1 MAISNA
7 TRLADFGTGIGTA
20 GAVIDIDNTNQRVGL
35 GTTNPNA
42 TVTVGPI
49 GAAGTSFF
57 VHGDARVLGVLTA
70 TTFSGSGSE
79 LTGLPGQIDLW
90 SKTAAGINTLG
101 SVGIGTTNPVADLT
115 VGPVGTS
122 GTSLFVHGDGRITG
136 VLTATAFY
144 GDGQYL
150 LNSGINTTSNVGF
163 GTTRPDSIARVNNTT
178 ILNAG
183 IVTAYE
189 LYGDGSNLTGI
200 SQVGGA
206 SSVSF
211 NDGVGAFWGA
221 GQDLQIDSDGTQGVI
236 AGDSIYVTAVN
247 GNYIAKLHATNS
259 QEFYFNNSKKLDVN
273 NTGCS
278 ITGSLVPSGGIY
290 LGGAGGGNYLNDY
303 ETGTWTPT
311 INSGYTITYGSERFG
326 EYIKIGQLVY
336 VQGYMKIDALSG
348 SSSDAYARIFGL
360 PFTTDSTEISN
371 GGTISWFSG
380 LAGEIQFSYFDDNNT
395 YITLLGSTT
404 SGSRDHVGPGDVWA
418 VNGKMAITGC
428 YQTD

>member
-1 MAISNA
+1 MAITNA

-35 GTTNPNA
+35 GTTNPNT

-49 GAAGTSFF
+49 GAAGTSLF
-57 VHGDARVLGVLTA
+57 VHSDARITGIITATGFHKADGTVLG
-70 TTFSGSGSE
+70 GSAGKFE
-79 LTGLPGQIDLW
+79 T
-90 SKTAAGINTLG
+90 TAAGINTTS
-101 SVGIGTTNPVADLT
+101 SVGV
-115 VGPVGTS
+115 
-122 GTSLFVHGDGRITG
+122 
-136 VLTATAFY
+136 
-144 GDGQYL
+144 
-150 LNSGINTTSNVGF
+150 
-163 GTTRPDSIARVNNTT
+163 GTTRPDSIARVNNTK
-178 ILNAG
+178 ILNVG